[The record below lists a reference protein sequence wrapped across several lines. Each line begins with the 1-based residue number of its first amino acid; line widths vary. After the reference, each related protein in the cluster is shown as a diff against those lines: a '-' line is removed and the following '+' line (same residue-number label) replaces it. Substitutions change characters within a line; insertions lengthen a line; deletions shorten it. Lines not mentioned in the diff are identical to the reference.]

1 MPLDQNWTFSYEAEA
16 ATQDDFRN
24 NTANYDEEYYHIAPS
39 VSGHGFTLT
48 AGYEVL
54 EGDGANAFQT
64 PLATLHKFNGWADAF
79 LNTPAAGLEDAYLS
93 ASYKISGTD
102 SIVDGTKLA
111 AVYHDFDSNDSS
123 SGDFGDEVDLSI
135 GKSFTLPDV
144 GQPFKGVDV
153 LLKYADY
160 DGDSGVAD
168 REKFWLQ
175 IGVKF

>member
-1 MPLDQNWTFSYEAEA
+1 M
-16 ATQDDFRN
+16 
-24 NTANYDEEYYHIAPS
+24 
-39 VSGHGFTLT
+39 
-48 AGYEVL
+48 
-54 EGDGANAFQT
+54 
-64 PLATLHKFNGWADAF
+64 
-79 LNTPAAGLEDAYLS
+79 
-93 ASYKISGTD
+93 
-102 SIVDGTKLA
+102 A